1 MGLVNQTRST
11 KAKAPEGN
19 KPKRSIPQIELP
31 TLSRAEKARYKD
43 PTIEGENT
51 HKNQSQKNKN
61 DERTS
66 TTGKNRETANKTVR
80 FDELEHD
87 RPFDDVEPLDRPPIP
102 KEHVVEK
109 GMAHRQD
116 QVAESAKPEVKR
128 GAVIKSIGQSKIT
141 SKSEETTIPSL
152 EAAVLERYLSTGATI
167 PLGELLTLAPSV
179 RKLLARKCRFRNV
192 NKKPISSFYAELPQT
207 QVFTMTTEVLQD
219 LDSSDFV
226 VNASELCS
234 PDETFETFFDILETE
249 TDGMPAGTIVH
260 RDIIESY
267 LNETDSEGKKII
279 LVAAPSEDLRCIF
292 PRLNGHPDPI
302 EGILDM
308 GSMILCIDKR
318 QAVGRGIEW
327 DPSTVLHMQSANGSL
342 NRTLGLA
349 RNVLMEI
356 GDLQFRAQLHVVEKA
371 PYQLLIGRPFE
382 SLTCMETKGA
392 RDGSLELTLTCPN
405 TGHKIQM
412 GTYPRGRG
420 VRMEKDETGG
430 LTPSERP
437 PVSQNDSS
445 DNAQADTN
453 FQTTSMNC

>member
-1 MGLVNQTRST
+1 MGLVNQDRST
-11 KAKAPEGN
+11 KTRAPEGN
-19 KPKRSIPQIELP
+19 KVKRSMPQIELP
-31 TLSRAEKARYKD
+31 TLSKAEKARYKD
-43 PTIEGENT
+43 PTIEGEFT
-51 HKNQSQKNKN
+51 QKTQSQKNKN
-61 DERTS
+61 DERTK
-66 TTGKNRETANKTVR
+66 TTRETASKTVH
-80 FDELEHD
+80 FDEPEQD

-102 KEHVVEK
+102 KEHVVER

-116 QVAESAKPEVKR
+116 KVAEPAKPEVKR
-128 GAVIKSIGQSKIT
+128 GAVIKPIGQSKIT
-141 SKSEETTIPSL
+141 SKSEENTVPSL

-192 NKKPISSFYAELPQT
+192 NKKPISSFYAGLPQT

-219 LDSSDFV
+219 LESSDFV
-226 VNASELCS
+226 VDASELCS
-234 PDETFETFFDILETE
+234 PDDTFETFFDILEKE
-249 TDGMPAGTIVH
+249 TDGMPVGTIVH

-292 PRLNGHPDPI
+292 PRLNGHPDPV

-371 PYQLLIGRPFE
+371 PYHLLIGRPFE

-420 VRMEKDETGG
+420 VRVEKDEGRG
-430 LTPSERP
+430 LEPSERP
-437 PVSQNDSS
+437 PADQNNSS
-445 DNAQADTN
+445 EDAQADAN